1 MTASSHLAG
10 IIPVAGLKTDYDI
23 ETPEYLL
30 PVDPGFT
37 AIQKAVYECALAG
50 CQTIWIVANGDTAPI
65 IRTIIGEWI
74 YDPVYFSNP
83 HIRFSSE
90 HRREIPIYYTPIH
103 PKDRDRRDSYGWS
116 ILHGINSAWRTATRI
131 SKWVVPDK
139 YYVSFPM
146 NAHNVYNIR
155 RQRLKISDTTKNW
168 FMTHEGKT
176 VKDNIPLPFTMF
188 GQDYIHCRRHV
199 NKQTTRQFLNP
210 PPGEIPTEKLPLHER
225 WSARHFDF
233 DEIFDAVDETEAH
246 TEKADW
252 FYDITSWEGYKSFLG
267 SENFIKKPINN
278 LIKPHSHVRLPYRE
292 GEIDDD

>member
-1 MTASSHLAG
+1 MTARSHLAG

-23 ETPEYLL
+23 ATPEYLL

-50 CQTIWIVANGDTAPI
+50 CQTIWIVANDDTAPI

-90 HRREIPIYYTPIH
+90 HRREIPIYYAPIH

-210 PPGEIPTEKLPLHER
+210 PPGEMPTEKLPLLER

-233 DEIFDAVDETEAH
+233 EEIFDAVCTTDAH
-246 TEKADW
+246 MEKADW
-252 FYDITSWEGYKSFLG
+252 FYDITNWEGYKSFLG
-267 SENFIKKPINN
+267 SENFIKKPIND
-278 LIKPHSHVRLPYRE
+278 LIKPHGHVKLPYRE
-292 GEIDDD
+292 GEINDD